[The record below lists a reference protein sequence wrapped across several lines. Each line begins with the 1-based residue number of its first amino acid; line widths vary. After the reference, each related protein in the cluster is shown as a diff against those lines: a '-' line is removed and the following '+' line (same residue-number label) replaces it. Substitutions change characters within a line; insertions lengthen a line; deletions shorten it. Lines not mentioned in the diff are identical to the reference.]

1 MNKEDLIK
9 FEEEIAE
16 LFNTGKIRAPVHLYH
31 GNEDQIIDIFN
42 GKLNEFSEA
51 VCLNSAAAL
60 VIAGKY
66 NEVEEAFKFSK
77 NHISSGNT
85 INHLKQMQIS

>member
-1 MNKEDLIK
+1 MITYQVIGIEFSNPNNILGRDASYN
-9 FEEEIAE
+9 AE
-16 LFNTGKIRAPVHLYH
+16 K
-31 GNEDQIIDIFN
+31 IIDIFN

-66 NEVEEAFKFSK
+66 NEFEEAFKFSK